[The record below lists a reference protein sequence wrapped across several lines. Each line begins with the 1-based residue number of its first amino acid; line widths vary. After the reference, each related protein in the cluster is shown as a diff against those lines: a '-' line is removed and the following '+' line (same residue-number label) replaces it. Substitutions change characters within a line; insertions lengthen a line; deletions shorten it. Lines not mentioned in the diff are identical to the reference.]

1 MLNNL
6 VSSQLL
12 LQEFCMTCVVCCSI
26 YRSTSPGVSST
37 EMGYVSTMGIIA
49 AIEMLTVSW
58 FNQCFMLE
66 VFELLNRIYELDWLN
81 YNTKMRKMLV
91 FLMQRVQR
99 PYHFTMGLGF
109 PLNLGVF
116 FTMIKTSYSLYALLT
131 NTGSKVST

>member
-1 MLNNL
+1 MA
-6 VSSQLL
+6 
-12 LQEFCMTCVVCCSI
+12 
-26 YRSTSPGVSST
+26 
-37 EMGYVSTMGIIA
+37 YVSTMGIIA

-91 FLMQRVQR
+91 FLMQRVQK

-116 FTMIKTSYSLYALLT
+116 FTVRLLFSLLANLCPLCYGFVDDQNVLFFVRL
-131 NTGSKVST
+131 VD